1 MEAARPRT
9 FETAAQSNDVSPISQ
24 DAFAAFAASLNGS
37 VVLPVDDAYEAGRAV
52 HNTRY
57 DRHPTLIVKAADA
70 ADVARTVAFAAETGL
85 ELAVRSGGH
94 SVAGHSTTE
103 GGIVLDLA
111 PMKAIL
117 IDPER
122 RLAWAQ
128 PGLTAGD
135 VTAAAAAHGL
145 AVPFGDTLSV
155 GIGGITTGGG
165 IGFLT
170 RKHGMTIDNLVAA
183 EIVTADARILT
194 VDEQRHPDL
203 FWAIRGGGGNVGI
216 VTRFVYRL
224 VEVDTVIGGGIF
236 LPATAETIAGLVREA
251 RQAPDGLTLIPFVMF
266 APPAPFIPAHRVG
279 ELALMVLGVF
289 DGDAEAGAAAWAPIR
304 ALAEPIVD
312 LVGPMP
318 YSAIY
323 QFTAEGEAPG
333 ASSIRSWFASDLDVA
348 DAGRIV
354 HLMRHAPSPM
364 VMAQLRILG
373 GAMGRVAPDATAFS
387 QRDAEVMISAMA
399 LYETGGD
406 PAPSDAWTNAFFEAY
421 AERRTGVYVNFLG
434 AEGDERIRSAYPNG
448 AFERLAAIKRRYDP
462 ANLFRLNQNVRPA

>member
-1 MEAARPRT
+1 MEAARNRAPD
-9 FETAAQSNDVSPISQ
+9 TATNPEFVVPAIGP
-24 DAFAAFAASLNGS
+24 DAIAAFAATLNGS
-37 VVLPVDDAYEAGRAV
+37 LLQPSDDEFDAARRA

-57 DRHPTLIVKAADA
+57 DRQPTLVVRAADA

-94 SVAGHSTTE
+94 SVAGHSTSD
-103 GGIVLDLA
+103 GGIVLDLS

-117 IDPER
+117 IDPDR

-145 AVPFGDTLSV
+145 AVPFGDTATV

-170 RKHGMTIDNLVAA
+170 RKHGLTIDNLVAA

-194 VDEQRHPDL
+194 VDDRRHPDL

-224 VEVDTVIGGGIF
+224 VKVDTVIGGGLF
-236 LPATAETIAGLVREA
+236 LPATPETIAGLVREA
-251 RQAPDGLTLIPFVMF
+251 RRAPDGLTLIPFVMY
-266 APPAPFIPAHRVG
+266 APPLPFIPAEWVG

-289 DGDAEAGAAAWAPIR
+289 DGNADGGEAAWAPIR

-318 YSAIY
+318 YQGIY
-323 QFTAEGEAPG
+323 QFTAAGEAPG
-333 ASSIRSWFASDLDVA
+333 GSSMRSWFASDLDLA
-348 DAGRIV
+348 DAGRIIE
-354 HLMRHAPSPM
+354 LMRRAPSPR
-364 VMAQLRILG
+364 VMTQLRILG
-373 GAMGRVAPDATAFS
+373 AAMGRVAPDATAFS
-387 QRDAEVMISAMA
+387 QRDAEVMVTAMA
-399 LYETGGD
+399 FFEAGD
-406 PAPSDAWTNAFFEAY
+406 PAPFDAWTRAFFDAF
-421 AERRTGVYVNFLG
+421 AAHRTGVYVNFLG
-434 AEGDERIRSAYPNG
+434 AEGDDRIRSAYPGG

-462 ANLFRLNQNVRPA
+462 TNLFRVNQNVRPA